1 MTLEKTILLTILISI
16 NIISIITNTVSKDQA
31 VPTVEPEGSA
41 TNRNTNTNTEE
52 DQKDYENDEVY
63 KLLRSFN
70 EEWES
75 KMVDYN
81 SDYSYNIPLKRRI
94 AEVYYENVTQVPCH
108 FKGAFIIADET
119 TDKVEF
125 IIKDP
130 NGQELINV
138 VDHHNIFNL
147 PIRYPGRYTISF
159 NNKIAKNDLVV
170 TFTMTTEQNKV
181 LNAKDLTNTEKKLE
195 DLSAVIK
202 KFNLEFKLG
211 HDIHF
216 RRYQSKYFFLFL
228 IYRN

>member
-1 MTLEKTILLTILISI
+1 
-16 NIISIITNTVSKDQA
+16 
-31 VPTVEPEGSA
+31 
-41 TNRNTNTNTEE
+41 
-52 DQKDYENDEVY
+52 
-63 KLLRSFN
+63 
-70 EEWES
+70 
-75 KMVDYN
+75 MVDYN

-108 FKGAFIIADET
+108 FKGAFIIADES

-159 NNKIAKNDLVV
+159 NNKVAKNDLVV

-216 RRYQSKYFFLFL
+216 RRYQSKIFFFNFNL
-228 IYRN
+228 

>member
-1 MTLEKTILLTILISI
+1 MIFQKTIFLITLLSINLISVLLA
-16 NIISIITNTVSKDQA
+16 ISKEQSG
-31 VPTVEPEGSA
+31 PTVEPKGSETA
-41 TNRNTNTNTEE
+41 NNSNPDE

-63 KLLRSFN
+63 KLLRNFN

-108 FKGAFIIADET
+108 FKGAFIIADES

-159 NNKIAKNDLVV
+159 NNKVAKNDLVV

-216 RRYQSKYFFLFL
+216 RRYQSKFF
-228 IYRN
+228 IYNFF

>member
-1 MTLEKTILLTILISI
+1 MSLQKTILVTILISI
-16 NIISIITNTVSKDQA
+16 NLTLAFLDTVIKA
-31 VPTVEPEGSA
+31 EGIPTVEPEGSA
-41 TNRNTNTNTEE
+41 KPNNNINN
-52 DQKDYENDEVY
+52 DDVNKDFENDEYY
-63 KLLRSFN
+63 KVLRSFN

-75 KMVDYN
+75 KMSDYD

-94 AEVYYENVTQVPCH
+94 AEVFYENVTQVPCH
-108 FKGAFIIADET
+108 FRGAFIIAEET
-119 TDKVEF
+119 MDKVEF

-130 NGQELINV
+130 NGQEIINIV
-138 VDHHNIFNL
+138 EHHNIFNL

-159 NNKIAKNDLVV
+159 NNKVAKSDIVV
-170 TFTMTTEQNKV
+170 TFTMTTEQNKI

-216 RRYQSKYFFLFL
+216 RRYQSKLYIFYFCFNL
-228 IYRN
+228 